1 MKRLCVVV
9 LSIILL
15 ATLAPMAI
23 SSIHAGANNEGRKSQ
38 QELILELQNAYR
50 VQAGM
55 QPLTLTA
62 ELQTAADIRVE
73 EAARYFSHTRPDGS
87 AWWTV
92 DPVTVYGENLSHGYD
107 SAERIVGAWMASRD
121 HRYNVMNPEYTTC
134 GIDLTYVNGKWYCAQ
149 EFGY

>member
-1 MKRLCVVV
+1 MKRFCAIVAVILAVV
-9 LSIILL
+9 LFV
-15 ATLAPMAI
+15 PMI
-23 SSIHAGANNEGRKSQ
+23 GTSLEAGANGQGRKSE
-38 QELILELQNAYR
+38 QEVILELQNMYR

-55 QPLTLTA
+55 KPLTLTA

-92 DPVTVYGENLSHGYD
+92 DPVTVYGENLSNGYN
-107 SAERIVGAWMASRD
+107 SAEAIVNAWMASRS
-121 HRYNVMNPEYTTC
+121 HRYNVLNPEYTTC
-134 GIDLTYVNGKWYCAQ
+134 GIDLTYANGKWYCAQ